1 MLIEQLL
8 NGLECREMCDEII
21 SKNPESF
28 KKAYE
33 IAHTL
38 EATRNSSNNVRTAHP
53 SATVESTNKLGY
65 APPKNKHKKS
75 QFHKRSSSRGQ
86 MQDLKGSQGIGQ
98 NSNDVQSSCNGC
110 GGQHARV
117 KCPFRDA
124 SCHTCNKRGHISKVC
139 RKKSSAQST
148 TNQVIEAPQPANYI
162 DILHQFNTIN
172 EINGMSKQM
181 INVNIDGHDIK
192 MELDTGAPC
201 AIMSK
206 QCLDSINPNLPLKK
220 SDRQFSSYTKHS
232 INCIGITS
240 VRVTVGKTSRTL
252 DLYVVEENYDSLFG
266 REWIRAFVNEINF
279 IQLFSSRDQLHTIS
293 SKVPQL
299 SREQQ
304 QQISNLLSQ
313 YDDIF
318 SNTAG
323 KLSGPPAQVHLK
335 ADAAPVFVRAREIPL
350 ALRSIY
356 AKEIDDKIAAGF
368 FERVDYSEWASPTH
382 VVVKKNGNIR
392 ITGNYKPTVNP
403 RMIIDEHPIP
413 KAEHIF
419 ARMKHSK
426 LFCHL
431 DITDAYTHLAVDDK
445 FREVLTL
452 NTPTHGLICPT
463 RAIYGSA
470 NIPAIWQ
477 RRMETVL
484 KDLLNVVNFFDD
496 ILVFA
501 ESFEQLLRTLQA
513 TLDRMR
519 QHGLRLNRSKC
530 VFATNSVEFLGHKID
545 ERGIHKS
552 DSHIRAIRDA
562 PKPSTPEELELFIGK
577 ATYYNHFIPDLATIS
592 RPLRDMLLAESF
604 TWTPEATQAYNE
616 LKNILI
622 SPQVLMPYDPSLPLV
637 LATDASKMGL
647 GAVLSHRLSNGVE
660 RPIAYASRTLSL
672 TEQRYPQMDKE
683 ALAIVWAVDKFFY
696 YIYARHFVLITDHKP
711 LAQILQPTKSLPVL
725 CISRMANYA
734 DYLSHFNFDV
744 QYKPTKLN
752 TNADYC
758 SRLPVTTTHKSTH
771 AVSSIVLEREE
782 EEDGFDNFTLNQIK
796 QLPVRAKDIS
806 RESRKDDHL
815 GKIVQLLERGRNLGR
830 YGYKAPE
837 KNYTLSGGCLLFEHR
852 VVIPPIFRQPI
863 LNDLHAAHV
872 GIVKMKGIARSFVY
886 WPGIDGEIE
895 QVAKSCNECA
905 KHAHVPPRFREHH
918 WEYPK
923 GPWERVHIDYA
934 GPVAGMM
941 LLILVDAYSKWVE
954 VKVTAS
960 TTASSTI
967 TILDELF
974 ATYGAPVTIV
984 SDNGPQFTSEEFKQF
999 LQWSGVKYHK
1009 LSAPYHPSTNGQAER
1024 FVQSVKDA
1032 LKAMGTNRDTL
1043 KSNLNEFLRQYRK
1056 APNATTGQQPSLL
1069 FLGRVIRSRLDLVR
1083 PEDTY
1088 TRMTERN
1095 RNSFNPSFREFQ
1107 PNHLVYFLSGNP
1119 RLDKWLPGRIIT
1131 RLGDL
1136 HYEIDFEGK
1145 RFKRHIDQI
1154 RSCQQTTSQS
1164 SNQSMTT
1171 SSSDNSSAQRR
1182 VHFYNKPELVPERA
1196 AELPEAQAVAIPP
1209 GSPAVPQRQ
1218 EFQAATLPQTER
1230 RSTRIRH
1237 APRRYS
1243 PD

>member
-1 MLIEQLL
+1 MANVPPELLQSFAQLIATALRENAGGNPNVQAEATVSHSKPPGFSMSEYRTTDGTTVQDYFKRFDWALELSKVREDQFAMYARVHMGSELNNALKFLVSPAEPETVSYNDLKQTLINHFDRATNKYVESIRFRNIVQQKGESLTNFVLRLKQGAAKCEYAAFLDRMLIEQLL

-562 PKPSTPEELELFIGK
+562 PKPSTPEELELFI
-577 ATYYNHFIPDLATIS
+577 
-592 RPLRDMLLAESF
+592 
-604 TWTPEATQAYNE
+604 
-616 LKNILI
+616 
-622 SPQVLMPYDPSLPLV
+622 
-637 LATDASKMGL
+637 
-647 GAVLSHRLSNGVE
+647 
-660 RPIAYASRTLSL
+660 
-672 TEQRYPQMDKE
+672 
-683 ALAIVWAVDKFFY
+683 
-696 YIYARHFVLITDHKP
+696 
-711 LAQILQPTKSLPVL
+711 
-725 CISRMANYA
+725 
-734 DYLSHFNFDV
+734 
-744 QYKPTKLN
+744 
-752 TNADYC
+752 
-758 SRLPVTTTHKSTH
+758 VTTTHKSTH